1 MFLFF
6 YGCDKQKR
14 EDKMIRNAMQKPR
27 KKKITS
33 KHIISVFKGK
43 KGTIE

>member
-1 MFLFF
+1 MFLFL
-6 YGCDKQKR
+6 YGCRKAQEGER
-14 EDKMIRNAMQKPR
+14 EGEKGNAKT

-33 KHIISVFKGK
+33 KYIISLFKGK